1 MKKPIY
7 LLLLFCSISYISHAQ
22 LPVVNATEDKT
33 EDTNNLLDLQA
44 NVYGDIFGRMM
55 NIEEFKGVEDFMS
68 LIDKMEASPKTKAKL
83 TEQYHAYNNSLDPN
97 KKELA
102 KAQFN
107 ELLLKAMKEGQE
119 KEKTKQ

>member
-22 LPVVNATEDKT
+22 LPDVNATENKT
-33 EDTNNLLDLQA
+33 EDTKNFLDLQA
-44 NVYGDIFGRMM
+44 NIYGDIFGNKM
-55 NIEEFKGVEDFMS
+55 NIEEFKGIDDFMS
-68 LIDKMEASPKTKAKL
+68 LVDKMDATPKMKAKL
-83 TEQYHAYNNSLDPN
+83 IEQYEAYNNSLDPK

-107 ELLLKAMKEGQE
+107 ELLLKAIKEGQE
-119 KEKTKQ
+119 KEKQNP

>member
-1 MKKPIY
+1 MF
-7 LLLLFCSISYISHAQ
+7 LFCSMSYLSYAQ

-44 NVYGDIFGRMM
+44 NVYGDIFGRMLK
-55 NIEEFKGVEDFMS
+55 IEEFQGIDDFMS
-68 LIDKMEASPKTKAKL
+68 LVNKMDASPKMKAKL
-83 TEQYHAYNNSLDPN
+83 TEQYQAYNNSLDPD

-107 ELLLKAMKEGQE
+107 TLLLKAIKEGQE
-119 KEKTKQ
+119 NEKH